1 MRVPARFVSG
11 QLLWSTSGSVWAVWR
26 VAPTTYEWLDTRA
39 KIDLHG
45 RTRAALLG
53 LPGESLLLSLCE
65 RIDPVDVV
73 QAMVTGIDLDAAP
86 EWAEAATVTLDA
98 LAEVELWRRAHF
110 ICACLPATGSTAARA
125 VWGSARA
132 SVTGSFGLA
141 AGPPGAAEIAGRR
154 RQADSVGSALGDS
167 LGSSLREATAD
178 EIAWVYARAPR
189 RGIDDLPLVER
200 RPEAPSAKGGRAG
213 GRVRL
218 GPAALVGLG
227 EAVFAEGGERTD
239 VRPGR
244 GRRYVKVTTEA
255 GVGYQS
261 FLAVAEMPHRFS
273 FPAGAGSE
281 WLAAVDKVEFG
292 VDWAC
297 RVRPVA
303 NADAQVKARR
313 KARALVGQIE
323 EYDGEPTGAPSA
335 LAEAIEGVQ
344 DQQAALAANPTD
356 PELETTMVMCV
367 WADDLGV
374 VEERAKALRAA
385 YEVSEYSLPRPTGGQ
400 LALYGMMLPGAPT
413 PPVARDYTQHLLPR
427 DLAAG
432 MPFAGADVGD
442 PRGMLLGVSLDGG
455 TDRPV
460 LVDPAY
466 GPSIRTSGSMGV
478 VGDLGAGKSHAVKCL
493 TWATVARGGQVVA
506 LDRTPMGEWVAFAEV
521 CPGRPQVVR
530 LAAGADVSL
539 DPLAVF
545 DGEDRPRVAI
555 GLLSLLT
562 GAGALEL
569 EGAELSRA
577 VRAVCA
583 RPGGR
588 LVDVIAELET
598 RGKEDTAAETVARK
612 LRALSAEG
620 LAQLVFGD
628 AEPLRLGDADFVVF
642 HTPELSLPDREVLVH
657 EHLAKRLLPEQVLSQ
672 ALLYLIAAC
681 ARKVAFADTSRFSA
695 VLIDEAWALTG
706 SLEGAQL
713 VFETVKDGR
722 KHNAAMWLVSQHPDD
737 LGEERIRD
745 LLRNRLVFRQ
755 ARASAR
761 KSLDFLGIDVTEGA
775 VAFLEGAATGQCLFR
790 DVRGRTGLVQ
800 ILDAP
805 TAELA
810 AAFNTTPDTPT
821 GGQAAA

>member
-11 QLLWSTSGSVWAVWR
+11 QLVWSTSGTVWAVWR
-26 VAPTTYEWLDTRA
+26 VAPTTYEWLGNRA
-39 KIDLHG
+39 KLDLHA
-45 RTRAALLG
+45 RTRAALLA

-73 QAMVTGIDLDAAP
+73 QRMVTGVDLDATP
-86 EWAEAATVTLDA
+86 EWAEAATVTLDG
-98 LAEVELWRRAHF
+98 LVEVDLWRRAHF

-132 SVTGSFGLA
+132 AVTGSFGLA
-141 AGPPGAAEIAGRR
+141 SGPPAAAEIAVRR
-154 RQADSVGSALGDS
+154 RQADAVGSALRNS
-167 LGSSLREATAD
+167 LGSSLRAASAD
-178 EIAWVYARAPR
+178 EIAWVYARASR
-189 RGIDDLPLVER
+189 RGIDDLALPSSG
-200 RPEAPSAKGGRAG
+200 RPGGDRDH
-213 GRVRL
+213 L

-227 EAVFAEGGERTD
+227 EAVFAEGGEKTD
-239 VRPGR
+239 DRPGR
-244 GRRYVKVTTEA
+244 SRRYLKVTTEA
-255 GVGYQS
+255 GVAYQT

-273 FPAGAGSE
+273 FPAGGGAE
-281 WLAAVDKVEFG
+281 WLKQADKAAFP

-297 RVRPVA
+297 RVRPVP

-313 KARALVGQIE
+313 KARALIGQIE
-323 EYDGEPTGAPSA
+323 EYEGEPTGAPSA
-335 LAEAIEGVQ
+335 LAEAIEGVE
-344 DQQAALAANPTD
+344 DQRAALAANPSD

-367 WADDLGV
+367 WAENLHDL
-374 VEERAKALRAA
+374 EERAEALRAS
-385 YEVSEYSLPRPTGGQ
+385 YEGTEFQLPRPTGGQ
-400 LALYGMMLPGAPT
+400 LGFYGMMLPGAPM

-442 PRGMLLGVSLDGG
+442 PRGMLLGVSIDGG

-460 LVDPAY
+460 LFDPAY
-466 GPSIRTSGSMGV
+466 GPSINTSGSMGV
-478 VGDLGAGKSHAVKCL
+478 VGDLGAGKSHATKCL
-493 TWATVARGGQVVA
+493 TWATVARGGQVIA
-506 LDRTPMGEWVAFAEV
+506 LDRTPMGEWAAFASV
-521 CPGRPQVVR
+521 CPGRPKVVR
-530 LAAGADVSL
+530 LAAGSDVSL

-545 DGEDRPRVAI
+545 DGEDRARVAI

-562 GAGALEL
+562 GAGALDL

-588 LVDVIAELET
+588 LVDVIDELET
-598 RGKEDTAAETVARK
+598 RGESDTSAETVARK

-628 AEPLRLGDADFVVF
+628 APPLRLGDADFIVF

-657 EHLAKRLLPEQVLSQ
+657 EHLAKRLLPDQVLSQ
-672 ALLYLIAAC
+672 ALLYLVTAC
-681 ARKVAFADTSRFSA
+681 ARKVAFADRSRFSA
-695 VLIDEAWALTG
+695 VLIDEAWALTS

-713 VFETVKDGR
+713 IFETVKDGR

-761 KSLDFLGIDVTEGA
+761 RSLEFLGIDATEEA
-775 VAFLEGAATGQCLFR
+775 VASLEGAETGQCLFR

-810 AAFNTTPDTPT
+810 AAFNTTPDSPKAPTPAPPPRE
-821 GGQAAA
+821 AAA

>member
-1 MRVPARFVSG
+1 MRPPARFVSG
-11 QLLWSTSGSVWAVWR
+11 QLVWSTQGSVWAVWR
-26 VAPTTYEWLDTRA
+26 VAPTTYAWLNTRA
-39 KIDLHG
+39 KLDLHA
-45 RTRAALLG
+45 RTRKALLA

-65 RIDPVDVV
+65 RVDAADVV
-73 QAMVTGIDLDAAP
+73 ERMVTGVDLDASP
-86 EWAEAATVTLDA
+86 EWVEASMAALDN
-98 LAEVELWRRAHF
+98 LSEVEMYRRAHF
-110 ICACLPATGSTAARA
+110 IAAVLPAAGATAARA

-132 SVTGSFGLA
+132 AVTGSFGLPSTRPA
-141 AGPPGAAEIAGRR
+141 KAEIEVRR
-154 RQADSVGSALGDS
+154 RQAESVGTALADS
-167 LGSSLREATAD
+167 MGAALRPATSD
-178 EIAWVYARAPR
+178 EIAWVYARSPR
-189 RGIDDLPLVER
+189 RGIDDPPLPS
-200 RPEAPSAKGGRAG
+200 SASSRDG
-213 GRVRL
+213 L

-227 EAVFAEGGERTD
+227 EARFAEGGDKTD
-239 VRPGR
+239 DRPGR
-244 GRRYVKVTTEA
+244 GRRYLKVSTEA
-255 GVGYQS
+255 GTGYQA

-281 WLAAVDKVEFG
+281 WLVDADSAVFP

-303 NADAQVKARR
+303 NADAQVRARR
-313 KARALVGQIE
+313 KARNLLGQFG
-323 EYDGEPTGAPSA
+323 EYDGEPTGAPTA
-335 LAEAIEGVQ
+335 LDEALEDVE
-344 DQQAALAANPTD
+344 DQRRALAANPSD
-356 PELETTMVMCV
+356 PELETTMIFAV
-367 WADDLGV
+367 WADDLTV
-374 VEERAKALRAA
+374 LEERAQALRTA
-385 YEVSEYSLPRPTGGQ
+385 YQVSEYALPRPTGGQ
-400 LALYGMMLPGAPT
+400 LDLYGAMLPGAVL
-413 PPVARDYTQHLLPR
+413 PPVAKDYTQHLLPR

-455 TDRPV
+455 TARPV

-466 GPSIRTSGSMGV
+466 GPTIRTSGSMGV

-493 TWATVARGGQVVA
+493 AWATVARGGQVVA
-506 LDRTPMGEWVAFAEV
+506 LDRTPVGEWVSFATV
-521 CPGRPQVVR
+521 CPGRPQIVR

-545 DGEDRPRVAI
+545 EGEDRPRVAV

-562 GAGALEL
+562 GTGALEV

-577 VRAVCA
+577 VRAVCS

-588 LVDVIAELET
+588 LIDVIDELET
-598 RGKEDTAAETVARK
+598 RGQTDSAAETVGRK
-612 LRALSAEG
+612 LRALSVEG

-642 HTPELSLPDREVLVH
+642 HTPELSLPDRENLIQA
-657 EHLAKRLLPEQVLSQ
+657 HLASRLLPEQVLSQ

-695 VLIDEAWALTG
+695 VLIDEAWALTR
-706 SLEGAQL
+706 SIEGAQL

-761 KSLDFLGIDVTEGA
+761 RSLDFLGVDETEGA
-775 VAFLEGAATGQCLFR
+775 VALLEQVGTGQCLFR

-810 AAFNTTPDTPT
+810 AAFNTTPASAI
-821 GGQAAA
+821 GGLAA